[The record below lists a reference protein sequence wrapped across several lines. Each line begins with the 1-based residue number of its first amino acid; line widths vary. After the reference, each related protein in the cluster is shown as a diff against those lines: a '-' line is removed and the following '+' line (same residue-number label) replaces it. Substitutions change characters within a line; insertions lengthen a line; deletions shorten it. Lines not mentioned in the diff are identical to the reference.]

1 MSLFLL
7 SYFFFLLEKERERA
21 LLTTL
26 RFLIKTGLTTL
37 FDDFDDDFDDFD
49 DERDDAL

>member
-1 MSLFLL
+1 MSLFCCRI
-7 SYFFFLLEKERERA
+7 FFFLLEKERERA
-21 LLTTL
+21 LTTL
-26 RFLIKTGLTTL
+26 RFLKTGLTTL

>member
-7 SYFFFLLEKERERA
+7 SYFSSFLRKRERA